1 MTFTLVPITRTYL
14 DGSGNPRTGT
24 VRLQLVGVLTNNG
37 EIADRRPYSATLDA
51 QGKISL
57 SVPATNDP
65 DTLPVGGGTYEVTET
80 LSGLATATYF
90 IAVPYDGG
98 PIDLATAPRLAQAL
112 APGIFFQPINQ
123 RGLPNG
129 YAILDGSGRVP
140 YSQLPT
146 DIGSGG
152 GGGGGATP
160 ISGDDTDIQSLGV
173 RAAGASGKAADARHV
188 HQMPLLHQ
196 VGKPTSDV
204 DLNGRRITNAADGI
218 NPQDYATV
226 AQLGQSV
233 LGWFNVKDKQYGAKG
248 DGTTDDTAAIQAA
261 IDACPAG
268 GVVYLPQG
276 IYRTSSTLYPKPGI
290 VIQGAHASLMSG
302 VNLTDPPCYIQPLTS
317 FTGNALIT
325 FKDQASGGYANL
337 PAEHRLND
345 IMLDGSTLDGTKPVD
360 GIYAAGN
367 IQNVVMRNVTIRK
380 MSNNGI
386 VTAGIDNVFPYSWR
400 LHSVMIDN
408 CRGNGMLITR
418 MTDLTM
424 IDCQAI
430 GCWATGFKFTNIANS
445 TLSVCRAEWN
455 GNHGFWLTGSWGNAA
470 GSGGAILSACS
481 TDRNG
486 WDGVHVDATG
496 NGPLTIS
503 ALTTRRDGRNGGSG
517 GGGYAGLAIKNATL
531 PVVVDGVTCYTSTDD
546 DGTGAPSPD
555 YGASITGNTSVQLSV
570 GYLHGFLG
578 GLHDDNTNAS
588 LVLTPGVTLVSGP
601 TTNPARTVK
610 PSPTDWINAKDPKYG
625 ARGDGVTDDT
635 AALQAAVSAAAAL
648 KTTLYIPNGTYIV
661 STPVVLPAGEG
672 YSIVGSGW
680 GTSLKLKAASNCFIL
695 KMTGA
700 DTRVTIRD
708 LTLDG
713 NCLEQGAT
721 GTSGGIDGSGAVA
734 CRIDNVHFTA
744 CRDDGLYLAGQT
756 GGAFGHN
763 NRIIGCLFDQ
773 SMTSTGPGRGIQ
785 MNSNDENQII
795 GCDFEFLGGSGGT
808 GADTAVCILD
818 KAGTQFISDCNF
830 VGGATNNTKGVRLQ
844 DCSATKIE
852 GCNFD
857 GTAGDSIFVAAT
869 GNVIVGNTIFSP
881 GEVGTLSGQ
890 VSGIHLE
897 YATKN
902 NLISANSIAS
912 SPTNGKTRSLI
923 REEATG
929 SAGPNLITNN
939 VLITKGTLAVAATE
953 FAGAGSITTPNL
965 GV

>member
-302 VNLTDPPCYIQPLTS
+302 V
-317 FTGNALIT
+317 
-325 FKDQASGGYANL
+325 
-337 PAEHRLND
+337 
-345 IMLDGSTLDGTKPVD
+345 
-360 GIYAAGN
+360 
-367 IQNVVMRNVTIRK
+367 
-380 MSNNGI
+380 
-386 VTAGIDNVFPYSWR
+386 
-400 LHSVMIDN
+400 
-408 CRGNGMLITR
+408 
-418 MTDLTM
+418 
-424 IDCQAI
+424 
-430 GCWATGFKFTNIANS
+430 
-445 TLSVCRAEWN
+445 
-455 GNHGFWLTGSWGNAA
+455 
-470 GSGGAILSACS
+470 
-481 TDRNG
+481 
-486 WDGVHVDATG
+486 
-496 NGPLTIS
+496 
-503 ALTTRRDGRNGGSG
+503 
-517 GGGYAGLAIKNATL
+517 
-531 PVVVDGVTCYTSTDD
+531 
-546 DGTGAPSPD
+546 
-555 YGASITGNTSVQLSV
+555 
-570 GYLHGFLG
+570 
-578 GLHDDNTNAS
+578 
-588 LVLTPGVTLVSGP
+588 
-601 TTNPARTVK
+601 
-610 PSPTDWINAKDPKYG
+610 
-625 ARGDGVTDDT
+625 
-635 AALQAAVSAAAAL
+635 
-648 KTTLYIPNGTYIV
+648 
-661 STPVVLPAGEG
+661 
-672 YSIVGSGW
+672 
-680 GTSLKLKAASNCFIL
+680 
-695 KMTGA
+695 
-700 DTRVTIRD
+700 
-708 LTLDG
+708 
-713 NCLEQGAT
+713 
-721 GTSGGIDGSGAVA
+721 
-734 CRIDNVHFTA
+734 
-744 CRDDGLYLAGQT
+744 
-756 GGAFGHN
+756 
-763 NRIIGCLFDQ
+763 
-773 SMTSTGPGRGIQ
+773 
-785 MNSNDENQII
+785 
-795 GCDFEFLGGSGGT
+795 
-808 GADTAVCILD
+808 
-818 KAGTQFISDCNF
+818 
-830 VGGATNNTKGVRLQ
+830 
-844 DCSATKIE
+844 
-852 GCNFD
+852 
-857 GTAGDSIFVAAT
+857 
-869 GNVIVGNTIFSP
+869 
-881 GEVGTLSGQ
+881 
-890 VSGIHLE
+890 
-897 YATKN
+897 
-902 NLISANSIAS
+902 
-912 SPTNGKTRSLI
+912 
-923 REEATG
+923 
-929 SAGPNLITNN
+929 
-939 VLITKGTLAVAATE
+939 
-953 FAGAGSITTPNL
+953 
-965 GV
+965 